1 MIFSDTKSF
10 KSAIL
15 EKCDE
20 RSDVGANAVRIRFL
34 VALYVTSSSQMR
46 NTTNTVITCN
56 NRSFM
61 QERNV
66 TLQMIWMKVSTFDRL
81 N

>member
-1 MIFSDTKSF
+1 MIFSNTKSF

-15 EKCDE
+15 QKCDE

-34 VALYVTSSSQMR
+34 CALYSTSSPQMR
-46 NTTNTVITCN
+46 STTKTVIPCY

-61 QERNV
+61 PELNV
-66 TLQMIWMKVSTFDRL
+66 NLQMIWMKVSNIRST
-81 N
+81 